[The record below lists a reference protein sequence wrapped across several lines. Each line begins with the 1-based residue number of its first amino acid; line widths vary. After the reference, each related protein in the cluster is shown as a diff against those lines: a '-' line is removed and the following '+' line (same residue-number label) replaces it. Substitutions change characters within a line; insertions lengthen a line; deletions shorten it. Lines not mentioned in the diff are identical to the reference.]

1 MTNAGR
7 NAEAGA
13 GADVSARTDTSTNV
27 NSSVN
32 ENASANASVNV
43 DASKCA
49 DVGASKSANANY
61 KSDNNEDAKASIS
74 VMEKILEHKVV
85 AILRGIGAEDVL
97 PVAEALVR
105 GGIRLL
111 EIPFN
116 QRGAAPGDD
125 APAVIRLLKR
135 RFGGSLCIGAGTAL
149 TAEQV
154 DLAADAGA
162 EFILSPGTSAAVI
175 ARTKERGLVTV
186 PGAATASEMAE
197 AYRCGADIVKLFP
210 AGDLGLGYMKSVL
223 APLNHIPVMAVGGV
237 DEHNL
242 QDWLAAGASAV
253 GVGARLVQDEWVRN
267 GRYDELSA
275 LAAKYMSLAADGGKT
290 GR

>member
-13 GADVSARTDTSTNV
+13 GASA
-27 NSSVN
+27 
-32 ENASANASVNV
+32 NV
-43 DASKCA
+43 DASKSVN
-49 DVGASKSANANY
+49 VGASKSWNANN

-74 VMEKILEHKVV
+74 VMEKILEYRVV
-85 AILRGIGAEDVL
+85 AILRGIGKEDVL

-116 QRGAAPGDD
+116 QRGAAPGED
-125 APAVIRLLKR
+125 APAVIRLLKH

-175 ARTKERGLVTV
+175 ARTKERGLVAV

-242 QDWLAAGASAV
+242 QDWLAAGASTV

-275 LAAKYMSLAADGGKT
+275 LAAQYVSRVAEGGKT